1 LAIDIPP
8 VELVNQLS
16 PAKSAPQPKSQGI
29 ATRFR
34 SIIAGSIGVMNHA
47 SQFLSAWFGAISTLV
62 PIAIMLTIYNL
73 SPAPREEPARSS
85 APADRRDR

>member
-1 LAIDIPP
+1 
-8 VELVNQLS
+8 
-16 PAKSAPQPKSQGI
+16 
-29 ATRFR
+29 
-34 SIIAGSIGVMNHA
+34 MNHA

-73 SPAPREEPARSS
+73 SPAPREEPVRSS